1 MFFFLSFLFFLLQ
14 NQRTQRQNKSCPGRR
29 AGISGRGEVM
39 RKGGRRVKKCIH
51 MHVNAKMMLVE
62 TIPGIWGGE
71 DKGER

>member
-1 MFFFLSFLFFLLQ
+1 
-14 NQRTQRQNKSCPGRR
+14 
-29 AGISGRGEVM
+29 M